1 MARKPEVVFTN
12 LHEEHKLFDS
22 PRACNQEEGV
32 HLITYNN
39 LILVHTYGFSSTE
52 YSGVKS
58 RFVQHSRKFQENVVN
73 STLFFFEKAHNK
85 QRLYKGYIV
94 EKKRNTQR

>member
-1 MARKPEVVFTN
+1 MAGKPEVVFTN

-73 STLFFFEKAHNK
+73 STLFDTS
-85 QRLYKGYIV
+85 
-94 EKKRNTQR
+94 KRHITNSVYTKVIS